1 MRARWR
7 SPARP
12 SIIGLATMTSFA
24 EDESRRSRCARVLAV
39 DDRSPFRDV
48 LCELIRA
55 APSLDL
61 LAAADSGEAAV
72 DVATRLEPDMVV
84 MDVVM
89 PGLGG
94 IAAARRIKA
103 TSPGTVV
110 VLVSTTH
117 PDDLA
122 CEVDDGLVDAV
133 VWKAQL
139 RPQLLEEL
147 WFSHRRGSG
156 TGISP
161 PT

>member
-1 MRARWR
+1 MSA
-7 SPARP
+7 
-12 SIIGLATMTSFA
+12 FA
-24 EDESRRSRCARVLAV
+24 EDTSRQAHCAGVLAV

-48 LCELIRA
+48 LCDLVRA

-61 LAAADSGEAAV
+61 LAAVDSGEAAV
-72 DVATRLEPDMVV
+72 EAAIRLGPDMVI

-94 IAAARRIKA
+94 IAAARHIKA
-103 TSPGTVV
+103 ERPATVV

-117 PDDLA
+117 PDDLPS
-122 CEVDDGLVDAV
+122 EIDDSLADAV
-133 VWKAQL
+133 VWKARL

-147 WFSHRRGSG
+147 WFSHRRAGG

-161 PT
+161 TT

>member
-1 MRARWR
+1 MI
-7 SPARP
+7 ARP
-12 SIIGLATMTSFA
+12 EMTAFA
-24 EDESRRSRCARVLAV
+24 EDKSRREACASVLAV

-48 LCELIRA
+48 LCELVRA

-72 DVATRLEPDMVV
+72 DVAARLGPDMVI

-94 IAAARRIKA
+94 VAAARVIKA
-103 TSPGTVV
+103 RCPATVI

-117 PDDLA
+117 PDDLSGA
-122 CEVDDGLVDAV
+122 VEESLADAV
-133 VWKAQL
+133 VWKPHL

-147 WFSHRRGSG
+147 WFSHRRPAGP
-156 TGISP
+156 GISA

>member
-1 MRARWR
+1 MM
-7 SPARP
+7 
-12 SIIGLATMTSFA
+12 LADSSMSAFA
-24 EDESRRSRCARVLAV
+24 EDRSRRAGCARVLAV
-39 DDRSPFRDV
+39 DDRSPFRNV
-48 LCELIRA
+48 LCELVRA

-61 LAAADSGEAAV
+61 LAAADSGESAV
-72 DVATRLEPDMVV
+72 DVAMRLEPDMVV

-94 IAAARRIKA
+94 VAAARRIKERA
-103 TSPGTVV
+103 PDTVV

-117 PDDLA
+117 PDDLGP
-122 CEVDDGLVDAV
+122 EVVDGLVDAV
-133 VWKAQL
+133 VWKAHL

-147 WFSHRRGSG
+147 WFSHRRTGG

>member
-1 MRARWR
+1 
-7 SPARP
+7 
-12 SIIGLATMTSFA
+12 MTAFA

-55 APSLDL
+55 APSLEL
-61 LAAADSGEAAV
+61 LAAADSGESAV
-72 DVATRLEPDMVV
+72 DVATSLEPDMVI

-103 TSPGTVV
+103 TAPETVV

-122 CEVDDGLVDAV
+122 CEVADGLVDAV
-133 VWKAQL
+133 VWKAHL